1 MQIFNSIFLTVCEN
15 GKIYKR
21 VNILCTDN
29 GLKEGRLQEMVEESR
44 RGHASAIDFAYGG
57 RASVTARR
65 RDDAERKVTS
75 SYSVNGRIVV
85 NE

>member
-1 MQIFNSIFLTVCEN
+1 
-15 GKIYKR
+15 
-21 VNILCTDN
+21 
-29 GLKEGRLQEMVEESR
+29 MVEESR
-44 RGHASAIDFAYGG
+44 RGHASVIDFAYGG